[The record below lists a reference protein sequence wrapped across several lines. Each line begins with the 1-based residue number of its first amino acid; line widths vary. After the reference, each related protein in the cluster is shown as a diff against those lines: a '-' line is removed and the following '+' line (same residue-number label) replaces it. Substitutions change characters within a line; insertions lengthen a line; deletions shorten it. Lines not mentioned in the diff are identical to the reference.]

1 MAPLKLYYL
10 DLGPPSR
17 GALLTIRNLKL
28 DVQVISLDLFNGE
41 HLKPEFLKIN
51 PQHTVPAL
59 DDNGIYLGES
69 KAICTYLV
77 NAKAPGNP
85 LYPTDPKVRAV
96 VDARLYF
103 DAGTIVPRIRNITY
117 PLLVLDKNVIDADKK
132 KDLYDTLDI
141 MEGFLEGKKWFAA
154 DHPTLADLNLL
165 ATFSSFYHWGL
176 NVKKYKNI
184 LAWYKRCESLPGFEE
199 NEVGAKK
206 YGDLMKEKLG
216 KDFSWDL

>member
-17 GALLTIRNLKL
+17 GALLTIRNLNL
-28 DVQVISLDLFNGE
+28 DAEIIDVDLFKGE
-41 HLKPEFLKIN
+41 HVSPEYLKIN

-59 DDNGIYLGES
+59 DDNGLYLGES

-77 NAKAPGNP
+77 NSKAPGNP
-85 LYPTDPKVRAV
+85 LYPIDPKVRAL

-103 DAGTIVPRIRNITY
+103 DAATIFPRIVGFTY
-117 PLLVLDKNVIDADKK
+117 PLLVHGRNIVDADRKK
-132 KDLYDTLDI
+132 SLYDTLDL
-141 MEGFLEGKKWFAA
+141 MEIFLEGKQWFAA

-165 ATFSSFYHWGL
+165 ATFSSLYYFGL

-184 LAWYKRCESLPGFEE
+184 LAWYKRCESLPGFKE
-199 NEVGAKK
+199 NDVAAKK
-206 YGDLMKEKLG
+206 YGDLVKEKLG
-216 KDFSWDL
+216 KDFSWEI